1 MVVLIV
7 LVVLVVLVN
16 KCSYQTLL
24 HLHIGTFAHLFQQL
38 HDIRNLPGVVDIVL
52 YDAIEQ

>member
-1 MVVLIV
+1 MVLIV